1 MFSLQQN
8 WRTRWQNRFCP
19 EVKVGRG
26 RSQTM
31 YIHMIK
37 CKTIKEKKEKRRQ

>member
-1 MFSLQQN
+1 LG
-8 WRTRWQNRFCP
+8 
-19 EVKVGRG
+19 KV
-26 RSQTM
+26 SQTM